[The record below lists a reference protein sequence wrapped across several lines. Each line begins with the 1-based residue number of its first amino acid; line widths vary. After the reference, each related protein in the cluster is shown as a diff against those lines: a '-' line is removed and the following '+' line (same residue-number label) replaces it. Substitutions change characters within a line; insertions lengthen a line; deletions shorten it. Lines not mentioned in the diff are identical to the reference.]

1 MSRNSLSSSDEGSE
15 GERGQGMGGG
25 DRGGGVGR
33 AVLGYQGV
41 YDNFGIMY
49 YHGDYISVCS
59 VVSASLDYTPPFSR
73 DWLCVWGGV
82 GGGVGKCHS
91 QSTGGPLDYL
101 PPFCE
106 CARMWSLIQYS

>member
-1 MSRNSLSSSDEGSE
+1 MSRNSLSSRDRGLRGRGVRGWEGGIE
-15 GERGQGMGGG
+15 
-25 DRGGGVGR
+25 GGGVGR
-33 AVLGYQGV
+33 AVLVYQGV

-91 QSTGGPLDYL
+91 QSTGGPLD
-101 PPFCE
+101 
-106 CARMWSLIQYS
+106 